1 MPPSDQGP
9 RPPKP
14 LGIGT
19 ICFVV
24 STLSTI
30 AVSYAVENVKHY
42 GYSLF
47 LGVPFVIGLLLAL
60 LYHYDREWKW
70 SEVLLLTLLNS
81 AMSALWLLLCQIE
94 GVVCILMAAVLVAGF
109 TLMGIL
115 FVWFLRRVVIGP
127 RRTKLN

>member
-1 MPPSDQGP
+1 MPPAADQGP

-47 LGVPFVIGLLLAL
+47 LGVPFVIGLLLAF
-60 LYHYDREWKW
+60 
-70 SEVLLLTLLNS
+70 SITMIGSGN
-81 AMSALWLLLCQIE
+81 
-94 GVVCILMAAVLVAGF
+94 
-109 TLMGIL
+109 
-115 FVWFLRRVVIGP
+115 GP
-127 RRTKLN
+127 RFCF